1 MAERRGNMDTS
12 GHCASR
18 RRFFR
23 LLAGS
28 PLLAA
33 AYPALPSSWQEALA
47 RESLQR
53 APAGLRP
60 AGFAC
65 SDCGRE
71 MVYAPKSHNRP
82 AAQSAATGTPDRN
95 RFLEG
100 QLAGQVLEAPEQ
112 AVNVWDM
119 EMTTHANNLPEHWAF
134 LHLGVDDFETRV
146 ANREGFN
153 RLALRPRRLGQNTSS
168 LDTSVE
174 LFGKRLSTPLFTC
187 PVAALKAF
195 HTQGEV
201 GAARAARARGV
212 LTVQSHES
220 SQSYEEIAEA
230 WGEPHW
236 FQLYVR
242 PDWNVVKR
250 SIDRVE
256 AAGCEVMVWTID
268 LLGGSNREL
277 ARRAAGTEGTS
288 AAFCQSCHNH
298 QPGYQRPMR
307 RGLEGPEGPRPP
319 LDWEYLK
326 RLKDATSMKVLVK
339 GIVTREEAELA
350 VENGA
355 DGVYVSNHG
364 GRGVNMLRGTIDA
377 LPEVV
382 EGVGG
387 RVPVLIDSGVRRGAD
402 VFKAL
407 ALGADAVGIGR
418 PYVWGLGAFGE
429 DGVDKVL
436 EMILDEFRMVMRQTR
451 TTAVEQIGSEFVMDG
466 RSIMTR
472 RNRLG
477 FGL

>member
-1 MAERRGNMDTS
+1 VR
-12 GHCASR
+12 
-18 RRFFR
+18 
-23 LLAGS
+23 
-28 PLLAA
+28 AA
-33 AYPALPSSWQEALA
+33 A
-47 RESLQR
+47 
-53 APAGLRP
+53 
-60 AGFAC
+60 
-65 SDCGRE
+65 
-71 MVYAPKSHNRP
+71 
-82 AAQSAATGTPDRN
+82 AAQQAAELEPN

-100 QLAGQVLEAPEQ
+100 QLTGQVVDTPEL

-134 LHLGVDDFETRV
+134 LHLGVDDFETRY
-146 ANREGFN
+146 ANRAGFN
-153 RLALRPRRLGQNTSS
+153 RLGLRPRRLGQPMDT

-174 LFGKRLSTPLFTC
+174 LYGKRYGSPLFTC
-187 PVAALKAF
+187 PVAALQAF
-195 HTQGEV
+195 HTEGEV
-201 GAARAARARGV
+201 AAAKAAARNGV
-212 LTVQSHES
+212 WPVQSHES
-220 SQSYEEIAEA
+220 SQSYEEIAEGF
-230 WGEPHW
+230 GEPHW
-236 FQLYVR
+236 FQLYIR

-277 ARRAAGTEGTS
+277 SRRAAGTENTS
-288 AAFCQSCHNH
+288 AALCQNCHNH

-307 RGLEGPEGPRPP
+307 RNLDGPEGPRPAY
-319 LDWEYLK
+319 DWDYLK

-350 VENGA
+350 IEHGA
-355 DGVYVSNHG
+355 DGIYVSNHG

-382 EGVGG
+382 AGVSG

-402 VFKAL
+402 IFKAL

-429 DGVDKVL
+429 DGVDRVMQL
-436 EMILDEFRMVMRQTR
+436 ILNELRMVMRQTR
-451 TTAVEQIGSEFVMDG
+451 TTALDQINTGFVTEG
-466 RSIMTR
+466 RPIMMR
-472 RNRLG
+472 DNRLG